1 MPTFFKLVNVNGKL
15 LDVGLKAF
23 QQSLPQE
30 MHIESRDDGTYLSV
44 DSTDSEDEAAINREL
59 DRLYFL
65 TGVQVRA
72 EICKR
77 TVSATF
83 TDRWSI
89 FGSLPPN
96 IKPLAWS
103 YPLALQL
110 RLWATARQLEDPLIR
125 ILLLFQIIELSY
137 GKRKDYPRYDDL
149 KAPPEPRTECKL
161 LRHLIAHSG
170 DVHDEQLQRYCS
182 YLGIP
187 PSMLDRTNPCH
198 VALLSNKAP
207 FVECEAK
214 KVIQSVLES
223 CVAGDRGEVMM
234 AKDRR
239 TTDNPPT
246 INLPS

>member
-1 MPTFFKLVNVNGKL
+1 MPTFFKLLDVSGKF

-44 DSTDSEDEAAINREL
+44 DSTDSEDETAQFRINREL

-72 EICKR
+72 EMCKR
-77 TVSATF
+77 TVSATL

-110 RLWATARQLEDPLIR
+110 RLWATAGQLEDPLIR
-125 ILLLFQIIELSY
+125 ILLLFQIIELYY
-137 GKRKDYPRYDDL
+137 GKDDYPAYDDL

-161 LRHLIAHSG
+161 LRNLIAHSG
-170 DVHDEQLQRYCS
+170 DVHDRRLQKYCS
-182 YLGIP
+182 YLDLP
-187 PSMLDRTNPCH
+187 PLMLDRTDPCY
-198 VALLSNKAP
+198 VALLSSKAP
-207 FVECEAK
+207 FVEREAK
-214 KVIQSVLES
+214 KVIQSTLES
-223 CVAGDRGEVMM
+223 CVAGGSC
-234 AKDRR
+234 A
-239 TTDNPPT
+239 
-246 INLPS
+246 